1 MNSLQEQIRVLDN
14 LPGVYQFYDSN
25 GSLLYVGKA
34 KKLKHR
40 VSSYFNKKKYVNG
53 KTKVMVSKVTQV
65 KTIHLDSEID
75 ALLLEN
81 KLIKK
86 YQPRYNVQLKD
97 DKTYPWICIK
107 DEMFPR
113 IFYTRKKVKNGSL
126 YFGPYPSVKVVKAVI
141 EMAKSCF
148 EIRSC
153 NHVLNEEKISSG
165 EFNTSVDYYIGNCK
179 GCCQGEISQEVYDER
194 IQHVK
199 SALNG
204 EFAKVLKGL
213 KKTMDHHAKSYE
225 FEAAENIKVKIK
237 QLENFQFKST
247 VVDTNINYL
256 GVMNLTRDF
265 NTAYI
270 NSMLI
275 MHGTIIKSK
284 TTTVQANMGEDESQ
298 ILSYVLG
305 DNLSGIF
312 SEIKELV
319 LPQPLAIDT
328 TFKIHIPQ
336 RGDKR
341 NLLLLSKKNAT
352 AKKTESLK
360 AEHLKDPESKTKHV
374 LSQLK
379 LDLRLKEI
387 PIHMECFDNSNFQG
401 NYPVASCVV
410 FKNAKPAKKEYR
422 RFNIK
427 TVEGPNDFAS
437 MEEVIYRRYQRM
449 INEKEDLPQ
458 LIVVD
463 GGKGQLSS
471 ALKSL
476 KSLNIHKKV
485 GIIGIAKK
493 LEEIYFPQDQ
503 LPLYLDKKSTSLKVI
518 QHMRNEAHRFG
529 INHHRNKRIK
539 GTIQTELST
548 IKGIGEK
555 TALQLLKKFGDV
567 KSIKNKSEKELANCI
582 GKLKAKLIYR
592 HFNL

>member
-1 MNSLQEQIRVLDN
+1 
-14 LPGVYQFYDSN
+14 
-25 GSLLYVGKA
+25 
-34 KKLKHR
+34 
-40 VSSYFNKKKYVNG
+40 
-53 KTKVMVSKVTQV
+53 
-65 KTIHLDSEID
+65 
-75 ALLLEN
+75 
-81 KLIKK
+81 
-86 YQPRYNVQLKD
+86 
-97 DKTYPWICIK
+97 
-107 DEMFPR
+107 
-113 IFYTRKKVKNGSL
+113 
-126 YFGPYPSVKVVKAVI
+126 
-141 EMAKSCF
+141 
-148 EIRSC
+148 
-153 NHVLNEEKISSG
+153 
-165 EFNTSVDYYIGNCK
+165 
-179 GCCQGEISQEVYDER
+179 
-194 IQHVK
+194 
-199 SALNG
+199 
-204 EFAKVLKGL
+204 
-213 KKTMDHHAKSYE
+213 
-225 FEAAENIKVKIK
+225 
-237 QLENFQFKST
+237 
-247 VVDTNINYL
+247 
-256 GVMNLTRDF
+256 
-265 NTAYI
+265 
-270 NSMLI
+270 
-275 MHGTIIKSK
+275 
-284 TTTVQANMGEDESQ
+284 
-298 ILSYVLG
+298 
-305 DNLSGIF
+305 
-312 SEIKELV
+312 
-319 LPQPLAIDT
+319 
-328 TFKIHIPQ
+328 
-336 RGDKR
+336 
-341 NLLLLSKKNAT
+341 
-352 AKKTESLK
+352 
-360 AEHLKDPESKTKHV
+360 
-374 LSQLK
+374 
-379 LDLRLKEI
+379 LDLRLKEL

-529 INHHRNKRIK
+529 ITHHRNKRIK

-582 GKLKAKLIYR
+582 GKFKAKLISR